1 MMQSSTCLN
10 EQDIAQ
16 LFSQPSAESRAS
28 IAEKVARRFENVTIT
43 DRERA
48 LAQDILGLLVHDAAT
63 LVRESLAKSLAR
75 LSNAPHE
82 VIVLLARD
90 VDEVALPILEESPV
104 LSDDDLIDIVVKG
117 SDAKHMAIAGRSL
130 VGAAVSNAL
139 IDTNNKRV
147 VARLVANEG
156 ALIEE
161 AALIDV
167 AERFGD
173 LDEVAEPLVRR
184 PILPAAVVARL
195 VSMVSDRLQEYLVD
209 HHNLSDEVS
218 ADLALE
224 SRERATIAMLENV
237 AREDFPALVI
247 ELAKDNRLSQTLLL
261 RAVCMGEIG
270 FFEAAMAHR
279 ADLDLAKTW
288 RLIHD
293 KGPLGLRAI
302 FRKAGLAEG
311 IFPTFRLA
319 LDVYHEMDFSSTE
332 FSRAH
337 FSQTMLEHILTQ
349 FDGLQGHDLDFLICQ
364 LSKGT
369 QMSSAPIAAENAA

>member
-1 MMQSSTCLN
+1 MQSSIGLN

-16 LFSQPSAESRAS
+16 LFAQPSAETRAS

-43 DRERA
+43 DRERE

-117 SDAKHMAIAGRSL
+117 SDAKHMAIAGRPL
-130 VGAAVSNAL
+130 VGEAVSNAL
-139 IDTNNKRV
+139 IDTDNKCV

-161 AALIDV
+161 AALISV

-195 VSMVSDRLQEYLVD
+195 VSMVSDRLQEHLIV
-209 HHNLSDEVS
+209 HHNLSDEIS
-218 ADLALE
+218 ADLVLE
-224 SRERATIAMLENV
+224 SRERATIVMLENV
-237 AREDFPALVI
+237 AREDFPALVV
-247 ELAKDNRLSQTLLL
+247 ELAKDNRLSETLLL

-270 FFEAAMAHR
+270 FLEAAMAHR
-279 ADLDLAKTW
+279 AGLDLAKTW

-302 FRKAGLAEG
+302 FRKAGLPEG
-311 IFPTFRLA
+311 VFPTFRLA
-319 LDVYHEMDFSSTE
+319 LDVYHEMDFSSAE
-332 FSRAH
+332 FNRAH

-364 LSKGT
+364 LSKGS
-369 QMSSAPIAAENAA
+369 QMSSAPIVAENAA

>member
-1 MMQSSTCLN
+1 MQSSIGLN

-16 LFSQPSAESRAS
+16 LFAQPSAETRAS

-43 DRERA
+43 DRERE

-117 SDAKHMAIAGRSL
+117 SDAKHMAIAGRPL
-130 VGAAVSNAL
+130 VGEAVSNAL
-139 IDTNNKRV
+139 IDTDNTRV

-161 AALIDV
+161 AALMNV
-167 AERFGD
+167 ADRFGD
-173 LDEVAEPLVRR
+173 LDEVAEPLLRR

-209 HHNLSDEVS
+209 HHNLSDELS

-237 AREDFPALVI
+237 AREDFPALVV
-247 ELAKDNRLSQTLLL
+247 ELAKDNRLSETLLL
-261 RAVCMGEIG
+261 RAVCMGEVG
-270 FFEAAMAHR
+270 FLEAAMAHR
-279 ADLDLAKTW
+279 ADLDLTKTW

-302 FRKAGLAEG
+302 FRKAGLPEE

-319 LDVYHEMDFSSTE
+319 LDVYHEMDFSSAE
-332 FSRAH
+332 FNRAH

-364 LSKGT
+364 LSKGP
-369 QMSSAPIAAENAA
+369 QMSSAPIVAENAA